1 MKREYMKPA
10 MTVVMIGQ
18 QCKLLTGSETI
29 ERVRGNTET
38 DIDYGGG
45 SSGPAL

>member
-1 MKREYMKPA
+1 MKPA